1 MRQEVD
7 SLRLE
12 CRKQRQQMSMAAA
25 AFGRISSAHDHLS
38 EKMKHACEALAGMY
52 RGDPLLDDDYP
63 IGGDDPNLDR
73 RSNT

>member
-1 MRQEVD
+1 MRHEVNA
-7 SLRLE
+7 LRME

-38 EKMKHACEALAGMY
+38 EKTKHVCEALAGMY
-52 RGDPLLDDDYP
+52 RDEPLLDDDYP
-63 IGGDDPNLDR
+63 IGGDGPNLDR